1 MHTFLEDE
9 EPTRC
14 VYSTC
19 YFWRLYLSRFLAA
32 WGNRQ
37 WWFGC
42 AIFVFQLHPT
52 DLTLNACLGLAQSL
66 SQVLLGSYI
75 GAWIDKNERMLA
87 VKVFLGFQNTSIS
100 AACTLFAVFFY
111 DKGANYDP
119 LLFAAIVIAL
129 GVISELAALGN
140 KIVVERDWVLQISP
154 NQDALAKM
162 NMIFQTIDLGCK
174 TMAPVFVGL
183 MIQLTGLTI
192 TAITLAIWNLVS
204 AIIEYILMSLIF
216 KEYPNL
222 LKSKTRKEGD
232 KADSLCE
239 KIRATCRG
247 WKLYMTHPT
256 RNAGLCL
263 AFFYMTVLAF
273 GNTLWAYSLLQ
284 CVPEST
290 LSLLVGAA
298 AINGILGSI
307 TFPPLRR
314 RFGVKCAG
322 QLGVLFVLVA
332 LVPCVVAVFLPG
344 SPWRKTSPFDDKVDV
359 SCPRG
364 MSVYV
369 LLTGV
374 VLARFGVWLSDIA
387 ITQIQ
392 QEEAAEEIRGQ
403 IGGVQ
408 GALNSALDV
417 LKYVLVLFLPRASDF
432 GYLVFASF
440 FSVLCGVISYT
451 SYAVPCGHRTKR
463 SYYVMDPEVTT
474 SKTKK

>member
-42 AIFVFQLHPT
+42 ALFVFQLRPT
-52 DLTLNACLGLAQSL
+52 DLTLNACLGLAQSV
-66 SQVLLGSYI
+66 SQVLLGSWL
-75 GAWIDKNERMLA
+75 GAWIDKSERMLA
-87 VKVFLGFQNTSIS
+87 VKVFLGFQNISIS
-100 AACTLFAVFFY
+100 AACTLFAIFFY
-111 DKGANYDP
+111 YKGANYDP
-119 LLFAAIVIAL
+119 LLFAGIVIAL
-129 GVISELAALGN
+129 AVISELAALGN

-154 NQDALAKM
+154 TEDALAKM

-174 TMAPVFVGL
+174 TMAPIFVGL
-183 MIQLTGLTI
+183 MIELTGLTI
-192 TAITLAIWNLVS
+192 TAITLAVWNIVS

-222 LKSKTRKEGD
+222 LKSKTRNEGD
-232 KADSLCE
+232 TANSLCD
-239 KIRATCRG
+239 KIRASWRA
-247 WKLYMTHPT
+247 WELYMTHPT

-284 CVPEST
+284 CVPESL

-307 TFPPLRR
+307 TFPPLRK

-322 QLGVLFVLVA
+322 QLGVLFVLAA
-332 LVPCVVAVFLPG
+332 LVPCVVSVFLPG
-344 SPWRKTSPFDDKVDV
+344 SPWRTIPFDDGVGL

-392 QEEAAEEIRGQ
+392 QEEAEEEIRGR

-408 GALNSALDV
+408 GSLCSALDV
-417 LKYVLVLFLPRASDF
+417 LKYVLVLLLPRASDF

-451 SYAVPCGHRTKR
+451 SYAVPCRHRKKR
-463 SYYVMDPEVTT
+463 SYYVMDQEVTS